1 MPSLARQPKH
11 SKRKFQGGIVDGAR
25 DKKATQKR
33 RKLPRLATRIF
44 GGYRGR
50 QGLARIASRASS
62 VSGLSSSQPAV
73 EIDTPRSMLSMVGMC
88 GVVVMDMASG
98 RELVLMRVQR
108 CRRHG
113 VGFVMVGWT
122 VLDRPLDSDVDL

>member
-1 MPSLARQPKH
+1 
-11 SKRKFQGGIVDGAR
+11 
-25 DKKATQKR
+25 
-33 RKLPRLATRIF
+33 
-44 GGYRGR
+44 
-50 QGLARIASRASS
+50 
-62 VSGLSSSQPAV
+62 
-73 EIDTPRSMLSMVGMC
+73 MVGMC

-122 VLDRPLDSDVDL
+122 VLDRPLDSDVDLQAARSGTLSNVGESVSDDDGSSVDGARVDKGSSAR